1 MFADFLGIDNATLTI
16 IGGALVSSLGA
27 IGAGVWRVL
36 TWCDGKVSYFLDRQ
50 DRFMNKLEAND
61 AKRIEILGDISKDN
75 ALKAAA
81 IQVLTTDMREVRE
94 DIAILKERQDLDHR
108 SSASVNKLDK

>member
-16 IGGALVSSLGA
+16 IGGALVSGLGA
-27 IGAGVWRVL
+27 IGAGLWRVL
-36 TWCDGKVSYFLDRQ
+36 VWCDSKVSYFLDRQ
-50 DRFMNKLEAND
+50 DKFMAKLEVND
-61 AKRIEILGDISKDN
+61 ERRIQILNDISRDN
-75 ALKAAA
+75 AVKAAA

-108 SSASVNKLDK
+108 SSAAVNKLDK